1 MHRSALTYCAC
12 GAQGE
17 GVPSSVGVASAKLA
31 MSSEESHMSNYS
43 QVQVD
48 NAKDSSRSYND
59 ETSPLLGEAAKT
71 RERVDSCKR
80 YDHSTRY

>member
-1 MHRSALTYCAC
+1 MRSS
-12 GAQGE
+12 GE
-17 GVPSSVGVASAKLA
+17 GVPCPVGVAIAKLA
-31 MSSEESHMSNYS
+31 MSSGESHMSNYS
-43 QVQVD
+43 QVQVE
-48 NAKDSSRSYND
+48 NAKDSSRSCND